1 MFLIPLYAEIITE
14 NTELIITTNNIP
26 ISFRPISKMA
36 NGTQATLGKDCNP
49 TAKEL
54 IVFPKPLNLTIAS
67 PTQTPI
73 PIDAAK
79 PIKSL

>member
-1 MFLIPLYAEIITE
+1 MTE

-26 ISFRPISKMA
+26 ISFRPISRMA

-54 IVFPKPLNLTIAS
+54 IVFPKPVNL
-67 PTQTPI
+67 P
-73 PIDAAK
+73 
-79 PIKSL
+79 